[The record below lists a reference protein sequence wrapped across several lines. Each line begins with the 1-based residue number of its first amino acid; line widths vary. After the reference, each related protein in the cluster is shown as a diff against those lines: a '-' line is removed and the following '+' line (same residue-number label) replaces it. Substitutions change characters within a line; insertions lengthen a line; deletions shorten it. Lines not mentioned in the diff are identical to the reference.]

1 MNREKEKQMGI
12 RRTHKQGEEQAG
24 RKGAGNAGSA
34 DRCSASRLT
43 LTWVWIWK
51 LKLSFH
57 SGFKQLEMVLVLCFL

>member
-1 MNREKEKQMGI
+1 MGL

-24 RKGAGNAGSA
+24 KKGTRHA
-34 DRCSASRLT
+34 DRADRSSAPHLT

-57 SGFKQLEMVLVLCFL
+57 SGVKQLEMVLVLCFS